1 MVSAQV
7 RWSVAAGVAF
17 GLTAAYI
24 SMIVGPVIGFTNPF
38 TVAVPISA
46 FLTGSIVWFL
56 VVERRGGDPVAGGL
70 IAGVL
75 TGFLAHIALLILIAI
90 QTEGGFLGLTWM
102 IPFSLTIGALITVPM
117 AIFPGVG
124 LGVFRKHYQ

>member
-1 MVSAQV
+1 MVSN
-7 RWSVAAGVAF
+7 RLWWSVGAGVAF

-24 SMIVGPVIGFTNPF
+24 SMFVGPVIGFTNPF
-38 TVAVPISA
+38 TVAVPVSA
-46 FLTGSIVWFL
+46 ALTGSVMWFL
-56 VVERRGGDPVAGGL
+56 VVERRDGDPVVGGL
-70 IAGVL
+70 IARVL
-75 TGFLAHIALLILIAI
+75 TGVLAHLVLLVLIAL
-90 QTEGGFLGLTWM
+90 QVRGSFVELTWM